1 MKRKSRILIAA
12 VCAATLA
19 LTALLGFAGCGAA
32 NKSVD
37 YAEPVT
43 RSYGSAD
50 AAAGFA
56 LDDADYEISAY
67 SKNESAPQAA
77 EGSAEAADPTQAQE
91 KIVRTFDLSVRTET
105 FDAYIAA
112 LKKAVAANGG
122 YMEEFSVWDNS
133 YSSGRSASVTARI
146 PAGKS
151 DAFLAAAGE
160 NGVITRST
168 ENATNVTLQY
178 VDLESR
184 ISAYKTEQ
192 TTLMELL
199 KKAESLEDTL
209 KIHERLNEVNY
220 QLENYTAQMRV
231 LENRVSYSTV
241 TIDVSEVNRA
251 LAEEDGLGTR
261 IKNRFLENWDALIE
275 GLKNIAVGLIGG
287 LPILLP
293 LAAVIAVV
301 IIVLVKVR
309 KKRKAK
315 KAAKAVAPPETT
327 E

>member
-1 MKRKSRILIAA
+1 MKHKGKTLIAA
-12 VCAATLA
+12 LCAAALL

-32 NKSVD
+32 EKSAD
-37 YAEPVT
+37 YIEPVT
-43 RSYGSAD
+43 RSYGAGD
-50 AAAGFA
+50 AAAEVVQ
-56 LDDADYEISAY
+56 DDFMENNSYAKS
-67 SKNESAPQAA
+67 ESAPQAA
-77 EGSAEAADPTQAQE
+77 EGTDASPQAQE
-91 KIVRTFDLSVRTET
+91 KIVRTFELTVRTES
-105 FDAYIAA
+105 FDAYLAA
-112 LKKAVAANGG
+112 LKKAVAVNGG
-122 YMEEFSVWDNS
+122 YLENFSVWNSS
-133 YSSGRSASVTARI
+133 YSGSNRSASVTARI
-146 PAGKS
+146 PAQNA

-160 NGVITRST
+160 NGVITGST
-168 ENATNVTLQY
+168 ESATNVTLQY

-209 KIHERLNEVNY
+209 KIHKRLNEVNY

-241 TIDVSEVNRA
+241 EMDISEVNRA
-251 LAEEDGLGTR
+251 LVEEDGLGTR

-301 IIVLVKVR
+301 IVVLVKVR

-315 KAAKAVAPPETT
+315 KAAKSVAPPETT